1 MAQIR
6 QLLDLRIHREQAGL
20 VDEADTLADLRR
32 DAQVLLCAALDKP
45 LSYLMAWPEA
55 DVPDRAESRF
65 REWMARRLAG
75 EPVAYLTG
83 RREFWSLPLT
93 VSQAT
98 LIPRPDTE
106 VLIERALALELS
118 EAAAVLDLGTG
129 SGAIALALASERLR
143 WSLTATDVSQEAL
156 AIARENASQLG
167 FEHVQ
172 WVHSNWFDAIGERRF
187 DLIVSNPPYLEE
199 GDGHLKMD
207 GLSFEPIEALVAG
220 PTGLEDL
227 TTIIDAA
234 PDFMNNGSFILLE
247 HGYDQSAAVREC
259 LFQRGF
265 VDVESYQDLGG
276 MERVSG
282 GRWLSAC

>member
-6 QLLDLRIHREQAGL
+6 QLLDLRTHREQAGL
-20 VDEADTLADLRR
+20 ADGADDLAGLRR

-55 DVPDRAESRF
+55 NVPDRAESRF
-65 REWMARRLAG
+65 REWMARRVGG

-83 RREFWSLPLT
+83 QREFWSLPLK

-98 LIPRPDTE
+98 LIPRPETE
-106 VLIERALALELS
+106 VLIERALELELS
-118 EAAAVLDLGTG
+118 DSAAVLDLGTG
-129 SGAIALALASERLR
+129 SGAIALALASERPAWR
-143 WSLTATDVSQEAL
+143 LTATDVSQDAL
-156 AIARENASQLG
+156 AIARQNASQLC

-172 WVHSNWFDAIGERRF
+172 WELSSWFNAIGDRRF

-199 GDGHLKMD
+199 GDDHLKVD

-227 TTIIDAA
+227 TAIIDAA
-234 PDFMNNGSFILLE
+234 PDFMNGGSFILLE

-259 LFQRGF
+259 LSQRGF
-265 VDVESYQDLGG
+265 VDVGSYKDLAGI
-276 MERVSG
+276 ERVSG
-282 GRWLSAC
+282 GRWVSAC